1 MNAADRYGLED
12 LRKSCHGFIQSCIN
26 VDTVCALLQTADRY
40 VQYKC
45 TKAFLKQV
53 RKELNMVNHPFV
65 CKIYANEKKKISI
78 LIKNTCCFGYKRY
91 TYVMYLALNF
101 I

>member
-1 MNAADRYGLED
+1 MNAADRYGLEE
-12 LRKSCHGFIQSCIN
+12 LRKSCHGFIQCCIN

-53 RKELNMVNHPFV
+53 RYFSIIFNA
-65 CKIYANEKKKISI
+65 IATRQIEKK
-78 LIKNTCCFGYKRY
+78 FW
-91 TYVMYLALNF
+91 
-101 I
+101 